1 MAVQPAPLPLQEV
14 KRSRV
19 SEDIASQ
26 ILQLMSDGRLT
37 AGSRLPSERE
47 LAVRLGVSRPSVR
60 EALRQLELM
69 GVVETRQGAGAFVKE
84 VSDEDLVQPLALLL
98 RGRKHLL
105 RDILETRRLIEPHIA
120 WLAAQKASASD
131 VAELADLVDRQR
143 SKTVAGQLAVEE
155 DGAFHHTLARA
166 SGNRVLLLLVE
177 SCMDLLLE
185 SRKRNLQ
192 SPERARRSLE
202 GHADLLAAI
211 KAGDA
216 EAAREAMRRHIDGI
230 EAAIR
235 DRGDTL

>member
-1 MAVQPAPLPLQEV
+1 MLPLEPV
-14 KRSRV
+14 RRSRV
-19 SEDIASQ
+19 SEDIATQ
-26 ILQLMSDGRLT
+26 ILQLMGDGRLT

-47 LAVRLGVSRPSVR
+47 LASRLGVSRPSVR

-69 GVVETRQGAGAFVKE
+69 GVIESRQGAGAFVKE
-84 VSDEDLVQPLALLL
+84 VSDEDLMQPLALLL

-105 RDILETRRLIEPHIA
+105 SDILETRRLIEPHLA
-120 WLAAQKASASD
+120 WLAAQKATPED
-131 VAELADLVDRQR
+131 VAELEDLTARQQT
-143 SKTVAGQLAVEE
+143 KTNAGEMAIEE
-155 DGAFHHTLARA
+155 DGAFHHALARA

-192 SPERARRSLE
+192 SPERARRSVQ

-216 EAAREAMRRHIDGI
+216 PAARDAMCRHIDGI
-230 EAAIR
+230 EAAIQ
-235 DRGDTL
+235 DRGDSL